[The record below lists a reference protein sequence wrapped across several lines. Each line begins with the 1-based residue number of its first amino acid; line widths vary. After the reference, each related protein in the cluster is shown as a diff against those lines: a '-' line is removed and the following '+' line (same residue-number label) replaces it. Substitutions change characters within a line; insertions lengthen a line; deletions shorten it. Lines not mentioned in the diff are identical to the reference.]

1 MSFNESWRTT
11 MRCTVRMVRAYSS
24 SSGVIVRYTGWL
36 PVVLVNAPTA
46 PTAIFSFSAFVTL
59 SRCSGEFMESSRGQ

>member
-46 PTAIFSFSAFVTL
+46 PAAIFSAFVTL
-59 SRCSGEFMESSRGQ
+59 SRCIGEFSC